1 MERDR
6 IGAVSAVKPLGAR
19 VRRHLLAPFEPVRVR
34 ITLAAT
40 LAFGLAFAGASVALV
55 HTVRHSLVA
64 GANADSSRAM
74 QHLAGQLEA
83 GADPDRL
90 DMGPSEPVYYE
101 IYTKDGQVIAGSAN
115 ARLPVLHAGR
125 TQVTKWQGP
134 DGTEYNISWGAVTV
148 SSGPLTIAIATP
160 LTDVRRSVDT
170 LARSLWIG
178 TPGLI
183 VLVGLVVW
191 VLVGRALRP
200 VEAIRA
206 QVDAIS
212 GSTMDRRVAVPNT
225 EDEVAR
231 LARTMNGMLDRLERA
246 SARQRAFVS
255 DASHELRSPVSTIR
269 TELEVAAADADHAD
283 WAEVAQRTLGE
294 TDRLSRLVDDLLA
307 LARLDEAQGP
317 RRRVPV
323 DLDDLVLEEGTRTHR
338 VPVRTVGVSAGRVEG
353 DERQLTQVVRN
364 LVDNAQRHAATQ
376 VALTLRREGDQLV
389 FVVDDDGPGIPEPD
403 RERIF
408 DRFTRIDEGRGR
420 AAGGA
425 GLGLAVVRRVVE
437 HHGGTV
443 AAVDGGDAG
452 GGLGGARFV
461 VRLPALES
469 GTGSG

>member
-1 MERDR
+1 MEADTPDSSPPE
-6 IGAVSAVKPLGAR
+6 AP
-19 VRRHLLAPFEPVRVR
+19 RRRRLLAPLEPVRVR

-40 LAFGLAFAGASVALV
+40 IAFGLAFAGASVGLV
-55 HTVRHSLVA
+55 HTVRNSLEA
-64 GANADSSRAM
+64 RQHAEANRAM
-74 QHLAGQLEA
+74 QRLASQLQA
-83 GADPDRL
+83 GADPDQVT
-90 DMGPSEPVYYE
+90 MGPAEPIFYR
-101 IYTKDGQVIAGSAN
+101 IYTKDGTVLAGSTDAS
-115 ARLPVLHAGR
+115 LPVLRTGR
-125 TQVTKWQGP
+125 THVTHVRSSDGRVFDVAWQ
-134 DGTEYNISWGAVTV
+134 EVAV

-170 LARSLWIG
+170 LARSLWVG

-206 QVDAIS
+206 QVDEIT
-212 GSTMDRRVAVPNT
+212 GTTMHQRVPVPHT
-225 EDEVAR
+225 DDEVAR
-231 LARTMNGMLDRLERA
+231 LARTMNGMLDRLEQA

-269 TELEVAAADADHAD
+269 AELEIASADAGAD
-283 WAEVAQRTLGE
+283 WPQVAQRTLGE

-317 RRRVPV
+317 PRRNPV

-338 VPVRTVGVSAGRVEG
+338 VPVSTAGVSAARVAG

-364 LVDNAQRHAATQ
+364 LVDNAQRHAASR
-376 VALTLRREGDQLV
+376 VAITLRHDGDDLV
-389 FVVDDDGPGIPEPD
+389 LIVDDDGPGVPQAD
-403 RERIF
+403 RELVF
-408 DRFTRIDEGRGR
+408 DRFTRLDEARGR

-437 HHGGTV
+437 QHGGTV
-443 AAVDGGDAG
+443 AVVDGDPAQ

-461 VRLPALES
+461 VRLPAI
-469 GTGSG
+469 